1 MKMLRL
7 VSRLKHTVQAVPYI
21 NIVLRHVLF
30 LKKVLFEKEN
40 FRGSSN
46 SGKVWLQAV
55 VSWLFTEP

>member
-1 MKMLRL
+1 MLRL
-7 VSRLKHTVQAVPYI
+7 VSRLEHTVQAVPYI
-21 NIVLRHVLF
+21 YIVLRHVLF

-55 VSWLFTEP
+55 VS